1 MLYIEEHVLNFFFFP
16 PRLQAMFP
24 SELNIMDIEEEVI
37 ALHMY
42 ILSLNER

>member
-1 MLYIEEHVLNFFFFP
+1 
-16 PRLQAMFP
+16 MFP

-42 ILSLNER
+42 ILSLNERWRGCFRPIQKAFEEGKT